1 MPSSDGVAARGFPVG
16 AGPARRGCL

>member
-1 MPSSDGVAARGFPVG
+1 MPSSDGVVARGFPVG